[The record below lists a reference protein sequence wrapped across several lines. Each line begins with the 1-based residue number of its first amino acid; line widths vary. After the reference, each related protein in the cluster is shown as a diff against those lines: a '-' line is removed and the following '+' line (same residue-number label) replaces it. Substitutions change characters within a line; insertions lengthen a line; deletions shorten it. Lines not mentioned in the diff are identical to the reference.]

1 MLKRRA
7 PLKTAATAHACAPVF
22 RPRKCKVCAE
32 TYKPRTS
39 FQKVCGSI
47 ACCHAWAD
55 QAGAK
60 AKQAQAKADKKAAK
74 QAMQTDKVRRDAL
87 KTRSDWIKDAQRAFN
102 RFIRLRDAG
111 RACICCGTPLHNSGV
126 GGGADAGHYRSIGSA
141 PHLRFDERNVHAQS
155 KQCNRWGSGR
165 AVDYRI
171 GLIDRIGRA
180 AVEAL
185 EADQAPRNY
194 SIDDLREIVRTYR
207 VKCKEL
213 EKGQQ

>member
-7 PLKTAATAHACAPVF
+7 PLQTAPTAHACAPVF

-32 TYKPRTS
+32 PYKPRTS
-39 FQKVCGSI
+39 FQKVCGAI
-47 ACCHAWAD
+47 TCCHAWAD
-55 QAGAK
+55 RAGAK
-60 AKQAQAKADKKAAK
+60 AKQSQAKADKKAAK
-74 QAMQTDKVRRDAL
+74 LAMQTDKARRDAL

-102 RFIRLRDAG
+102 RFIRLRDVG
-111 RACICCGTPLHNSGV
+111 RACICCGTPLHSSGV

-165 AVDYRI
+165 AVDYRV

-207 VKCKEL
+207 AKCKEL